1 MHASLSVVGGPAM
14 NQNQLESMSVD
25 ELWDLHQEVASV
37 LAKRIKEKIHRLETI
52 FVALESGPSVQPSS
66 VQPSE
71 PPKRRR
77 YPKVLPKFQNPERP
91 GETWA
96 GRGRQPHWV
105 TELLE
110 AGKNIDDFRIARAPE
125 AAPA

>member
-1 MHASLSVVGGPAM
+1 MRVSLSVVGGPAM
-14 NQNQLESMSVD
+14 DRNQLESMSVD

-37 LAKRIKEKIHRLETI
+37 LATRIKDEIHKLENI
-52 FVALESGPSVQPSS
+52 FEALESGPSVQPSS

-91 GETWA
+91 DETWA
-96 GRGRQPHWV
+96 GRGRQPQWV

-110 AGKNIDDFRIARAPE
+110 AGKNIEDFRIARAAE

>member
-1 MHASLSVVGGPAM
+1 M
-14 NQNQLESMSVD
+14 NQNKLETMSVD
-25 ELWDLHQEVASV
+25 ELWELHKEVSSI
-37 LAKRIKEKIHRLETI
+37 LANRIKDEIHKLENI
-52 FVALESGPSVQPSS
+52 FEALESGPSVQPSR
-66 VQPSE
+66 VQPSN
-71 PPKRRR
+71 PPKRRP

-96 GRGRQPHWV
+96 GRGKQPHWL

-110 AGKNIDDFRIARAPE
+110 AGKNIEDFRIARAAE